1 MQEFRP
7 HGYQQRGIQWIIDH
21 PSCGLFLPMGA
32 GKTATTLMALDQL
45 MNDSF
50 EIGKV
55 LIIGPKRVIETTW
68 PDEIQ
73 KWAQT
78 KDFRFSVISGPAK
91 KRKEAVWT
99 DADIYLIGK
108 ENTVWLVEN
117 FGKHWKWDMVIIDEL
132 STFKNPQSKRFKVLR
147 SVVPATKRLVGLTG
161 TPTPKGI
168 PDLWAQIYLMDKG
181 QRLGRTLSSFRQAYL
196 KPGQMNGYT
205 VYNWLV
211 QPGADKRIQDKIAD
225 ICMSIDE
232 KEYATLPDLQV
243 IDWMVDLGSDL
254 KRYRAFKKEMVL
266 DLQGDEQVLASNA
279 GSLCGKLLQYTS
291 GQIYTEDQ
299 AVATLHGH
307 KLEALTELMEAANH
321 EPVLIFYWFKHEKDR
336 ILKSLHDK
344 GFIGL
349 SMEGKDSIALWNEG
363 TLDFLLLQP
372 SSAGHG
378 LNLQSGGHLAIW
390 YSLPNWNLELY
401 QQANARIYRQGQ
413 QNKVVIYH
421 LLAKG
426 TIDQDMLR
434 ALKHKEVTQRD
445 LLEALK
451 I

>member
-1 MQEFRP
+1 
-7 HGYQQRGIQWIIDH
+7 
-21 PSCGLFLPMGA
+21 
-32 GKTATTLMALDQL
+32 MALDQL

-78 KDFRFSVISGPAK
+78 KDFRFSVISGTAK
-91 KRKEAVWT
+91 KRKEAVWA

-117 FGKHWKWDMVIIDEL
+117 FGRGWKWDMVIIDEL
-132 STFKNPQSKRFKVLR
+132 STFKNPQSKRFKALR
-147 SVVPATKRLVGLTG
+147 SVIPAAKRFVGLTG

-211 QPGADKRIQDKIAD
+211 QPGADEKIHKKIAD

-232 KEYATLPDLQV
+232 KEYATLPDLQI
-243 IDWMVDLGSDL
+243 IDQLVDLGSDL
-254 KRYRAFKKEMVL
+254 NKYKAFKKELVL
-266 DLQGDEQVLASNA
+266 PISDDQSALASNA
-279 GSLCGKLLQYTS
+279 GTLCGKLLQFTS
-291 GQIYTEDQ
+291 GQIYTETQ
-299 AVATLHGH
+299 EVATLHSH
-307 KLEALTELMEAANH
+307 KLEALDSMMEAANGQS
-321 EPVLIFYWFKHEKDR
+321 VLIFYWFKHEEQQISEYLKKKGYTGKTISDKDA
-336 ILKSLHDK
+336 
-344 GFIGL
+344 
-349 SMEGKDSIALWNEG
+349 IASWNAG
-363 TLDFLLLQP
+363 DLDYLLLQP

-378 LNLQSGGHLAIW
+378 LNLQQGGHIAIW

-401 QQANARIYRQGQ
+401 QQANARICRQGQ
-413 QNKVVIYH
+413 KEKVLIYH

-426 TIDQDMLR
+426 TIDQDMLK
-434 ALKHKEVTQRD
+434 ALKNKEITQRD
-445 LLEALK
+445 LLDALR